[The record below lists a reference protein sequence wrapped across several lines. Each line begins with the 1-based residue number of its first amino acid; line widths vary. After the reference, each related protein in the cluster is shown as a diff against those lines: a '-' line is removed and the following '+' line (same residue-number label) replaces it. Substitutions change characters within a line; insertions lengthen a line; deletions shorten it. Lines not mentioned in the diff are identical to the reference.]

1 MTWQDLSDFYCERLE
16 LVFDAWISWNVVF
29 YLSTWIASTLIL
41 PDITGRFFMLSEL
54 DEHADAV
61 DDVVAEAGAHSA
73 LIDGW
78 RED

>member
-1 MTWQDLSDFYCERLE
+1 
-16 LVFDAWISWNVVF
+16 
-29 YLSTWIASTLIL
+29 
-41 PDITGRFFMLSEL
+41 MLSEL